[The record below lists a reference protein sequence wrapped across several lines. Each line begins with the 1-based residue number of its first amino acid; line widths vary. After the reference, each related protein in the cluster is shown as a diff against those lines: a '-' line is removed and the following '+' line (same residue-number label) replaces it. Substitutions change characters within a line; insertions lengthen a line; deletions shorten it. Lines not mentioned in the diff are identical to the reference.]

1 MKTVILATAIR
12 VLIPVFQLFSLY
24 ILFRGHNHP
33 GGGFI
38 GGLVGSIAFIFYIMA
53 YGPKQTIHTYF
64 EFKLH
69 KNKAR
74 DYHTRARRYYHLL
87 RLNTSRKQRND
98 SEHYWQHGIFRI
110 EPMYIIATGLLLA
123 ATSGIFGFFINEP
136 YMSAIWADFY
146 LPVIGRPGTPIL
158 FDLGVYLLVIGM
170 VLKIT
175 FVLSEE

>member
-12 VLIPVFQLFSLY
+12 VLIPLFQIFSLY

-38 GGLVGSIAFIFYIMA
+38 GGLVGSIAFVFYIMA
-53 YGPKQTIHTYF
+53 YGPKQTMHTYF
-64 EFKLH
+64 EFKLFKH
-69 KNKAR
+69 KNK

-87 RLNTSRKQRND
+87 RLNASRKFIDD
-98 SEHYWQHGIFRI
+98 SEHYWERGLFRI

-123 ATSGIFGFFINEP
+123 ATSGVLGFFINAP
-136 YMSAIWADFY
+136 YMTAFWAEFY
-146 LPVIGRPGTPIL
+146 IPVIGKPGTPIL
-158 FDLGVYLLVIGM
+158 FDMGVYLLVIGM
-170 VLKIT
+170 VLKLT